1 MMSSTSW
8 RFALLPYL
16 EQQAIFDK
24 AAEALAAGTEIN
36 FYPVGN
42 TAHTFA
48 DYNVYTQPLLNLVV
62 AGYSCPS
69 SAVSDIYE
77 YSSNFVGLGTQMV
90 KYVGIMGAYPDPLGR
105 TGCFYQV
112 QYDSYATNNGSLLL
126 NECVGFRDVLDGT
139 SNTIIVG
146 EQSGN
151 PRNPRISNYHSGWG
165 GASGRETVSQL
176 KAGTAGL
183 HRYGGSLT
191 AVFHTPNPVST
202 GAEAN
207 AVWDFN
213 TPLSSF
219 HPGGVQVLL
228 ADGSTHFATDT
239 IELSLLQELC
249 TRDDRQVL
257 GEW

>member
-1 MMSSTSW
+1 MGRASS
-8 RFALLPYL
+8 
-16 EQQAIFDK
+16 
-24 AAEALAAGTEIN
+24 
-36 FYPVGN
+36 
-42 TAHTFA
+42 
-48 DYNVYTQPLLNLVV
+48 
-62 AGYSCPS
+62 
-69 SAVSDIYE
+69 
-77 YSSNFVGLGTQMV
+77 
-90 KYVGIMGAYPDPLGR
+90 
-105 TGCFYQV
+105 FYQV
-112 QYDSYATNNGSLLL
+112 QYGSYATNNGSLLL

-165 GASGRETVSQL
+165 GASTTVGTVSQWNAVGAQVSSL
-176 KAGTAGL
+176 
-183 HRYGGSLT
+183 RYGASVT

-202 GAEAN
+202 GVEAN

-249 TRDDRQVL
+249 TRDDREVV